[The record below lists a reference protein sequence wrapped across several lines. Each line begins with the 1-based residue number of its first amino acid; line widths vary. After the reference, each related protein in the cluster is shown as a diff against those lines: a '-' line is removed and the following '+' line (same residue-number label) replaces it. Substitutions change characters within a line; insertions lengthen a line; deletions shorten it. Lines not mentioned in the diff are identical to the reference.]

1 MGSVP
6 GAFLQTLLLLSA
18 QSWGA
23 ALAGSPYHCEEPLVS
38 TLPSSSFSSS
48 SELSSSHSPSF
59 ARLNRRDGAGG
70 WTPLVSN
77 KNQWLQIDLGERV
90 EVTAVATQGGYGSS
104 DWVTSYILMFSD
116 SGRNWKQYRREDSV
130 SGFLGNANADSVVQ
144 HRLRPPLEA
153 RHLRFLPVAWNP
165 DSRIGMRV
173 EAYGCAH
180 RSEVIDFDGESS
192 LLYRFIQN
200 TRSPGKDVISLKFK
214 TLQSDGILFH
224 RDGRN
229 GNCIT
234 LELVKGKLIL
244 FINSGNTTQP
254 SPPGQGGLALGSL
267 LDDGH
272 WHTVRLECS
281 GQGLNFTVDR
291 HSRPI
296 WAPAELC
303 HADLDPEISFGG
315 ILAPGKPMVFPRK
328 NFRGCLENINF
339 NGEDVIGL
347 AKQQGPQILV
357 TGTVAFACAHP
368 QTVPATFPSARSH
381 LALPGAPGADGASV
395 SFQFRTWNRA
405 GLLLSWGTRPGSGGF
420 FLALQD
426 GRLHVGPRASPGR
439 AQSGGRTGVGLNDGQ
454 WHSVSVTSTGGH
466 LSVMVDDDVAS
477 TVHTT
482 VPVGVHPGD
491 AYHFGGCPAHGSGSD
506 CSRSLGPL
514 GGFQGC
520 LRLIS
525 IDGQEVDLISVQQG
539 AVGNFSDLLIDT
551 CGILDRCLPN
561 YCEHE
566 GTCSQTWTAFHCDCS
581 STGYTGATCHRSLY
595 EPSCEA
601 YKHLGHASGF
611 YNIDP
616 DGSGPLKPFQAF
628 CNMTDVPWTVLQHN
642 GSALT
647 RVKGASLENPHR
659 AVFQYAASAEQLLAS
674 VDRARHC
681 QQELELHCR
690 RSRLQDPRDGTALS
704 WWAGRANETHT
715 YWGGSFPGA
724 HQCACGLERD
734 CLDPQY
740 GCNCDADRDEWTSD
754 VGVLSHREHLPV
766 TKIVITDADRPGS
779 EAAYKLG
786 PLQCQGD
793 GSFWNSASFHTE
805 ASYLHFPTFHGE
817 LSADVSF
824 FFKTTAS
831 SGVFLENLGIT
842 DFISLEL
849 RSPTEVAFSF
859 DVGNGPCE
867 LTVQSPTPLSDNR
880 WHLVRAERNVKEAS
894 LQVDLL
900 PPSTRQAP
908 EDGHRLLQL
917 NSQLF
922 VGGTAARQR
931 GFLGCIRALQVNGRT
946 LDLEGRAK
954 VTPGVEPGCPGH
966 CSTYGHFCLHGGQCR
981 ERHQGFSC
989 DCELSAYTGPFCS
1002 SEISAYFGTGSSVT
1016 YNFQEYHSPSTN
1028 ASSHAASF
1036 QGETT
1041 LTQETIAFS
1050 FRTVQAPSLLLY
1062 VDSFYKEYLSVILAK
1077 NGSLQIRYKLDTHQD
1092 PDVINLNFRNMADG
1106 KLYHVNISREDG
1118 VVFVEVNQKTWRQ
1131 VSLSSGTAF
1140 RAIKSLV
1147 LGRILEPGGHVD
1159 AETARAGARGF
1170 SGCLSG
1176 LQFQRVAPLKAA
1188 LLPGRSGR
1196 ASVRGPVARSSCGAG
1211 EDAARERTHAR
1222 AEYPGPVDEGEPIA
1236 GETRGDS
1243 AVIGGVIAV
1252 VMFFLLCLAA
1262 VAVRLYQQKNLY
1274 TPKEAPPESHGTSEA
1289 VLRRELSVQN
1299 AARGT
1304 QKEHFV

>member
-1 MGSVP
+1 MRTW
-6 GAFLQTLLLLSA
+6 TL
-18 QSWGA
+18 
-23 ALAGSPYHCEEPLVS
+23 
-38 TLPSSSFSSS
+38 
-48 SELSSSHSPSF
+48 
-59 ARLNRRDGAGG
+59 
-70 WTPLVSN
+70 
-77 KNQWLQIDLGERV
+77 
-90 EVTAVATQGGYGSS
+90 
-104 DWVTSYILMFSD
+104 
-116 SGRNWKQYRREDSV
+116 
-130 SGFLGNANADSVVQ
+130 
-144 HRLRPPLEA
+144 
-153 RHLRFLPVAWNP
+153 
-165 DSRIGMRV
+165 
-173 EAYGCAH
+173 
-180 RSEVIDFDGESS
+180 
-192 LLYRFIQN
+192 
-200 TRSPGKDVISLKFK
+200 
-214 TLQSDGILFH
+214 
-224 RDGRN
+224 
-229 GNCIT
+229 
-234 LELVKGKLIL
+234 
-244 FINSGNTTQP
+244 
-254 SPPGQGGLALGSL
+254 
-267 LDDGH
+267 
-272 WHTVRLECS
+272 
-281 GQGLNFTVDR
+281 
-291 HSRPI
+291 
-296 WAPAELC
+296 
-303 HADLDPEISFGG
+303 SFGG

-368 QTVPATFPSARSH
+368 QTVPATFLSAQSH
-381 LALPGAPGADGASV
+381 LALPGSPGADAASV

-426 GRLHVGPRASPGR
+426 GRLHVGPRASPGQ
-439 AQSGGRTGVGLNDGQ
+439 AQSGARTGVGLNDGQ
-454 WHSVSVTSTGGH
+454 WHSVSVTSTWGH

-659 AVFQYAASAEQLLAS
+659 AVFQYTASAEQLLAS

-766 TKIVITDADRPGS
+766 TQIVITDADRPGS

-849 RSPTEVAFSF
+849 RSPAEVAFSF

-880 WHLVRAERNVKEAS
+880 WHLVRAERNVKEAL

-922 VGGTAARQR
+922 V
-931 GFLGCIRALQVNGRT
+931 
-946 LDLEGRAK
+946 
-954 VTPGVEPGCPGH
+954 
-966 CSTYGHFCLHGGQCR
+966 
-981 ERHQGFSC
+981 
-989 DCELSAYTGPFCS
+989 
-1002 SEISAYFGTGSSVT
+1002 EISAYFGTGSSVT

-1077 NGSLQIRYKLDTHQD
+1077 N
-1092 PDVINLNFRNMADG
+1092 
-1106 KLYHVNISREDG
+1106 
-1118 VVFVEVNQKTWRQ
+1118 
-1131 VSLSSGTAF
+1131 
-1140 RAIKSLV
+1140 
-1147 LGRILEPGGHVD
+1147 EPGGHVD

-1170 SGCLSG
+1170 SGCLSA

-1262 VAVRLYQQKNLY
+1262 IAVRLYQQRNLY
-1274 TPKEAPPESHGTSEA
+1274 TPKEAPPESHGTNEA

-1304 QKEHFV
+1304 QKEYFV

>member
-6 GAFLQTLLLLSA
+6 GAFLQTLLVLSA

-116 SGRNWKQYRREDSV
+116 SGRNWKQYRREDSI

-153 RHLRFLPVAWNP
+153 RYLRFLPVAWNP

-200 TRSPGKDVISLKFK
+200 TRSPGTDIISLKFK

-244 FINSGNTTQP
+244 FINSGNATQP

-281 GQGLNFTVDR
+281 GRGLNLTVDR

-368 QTVPATFPSARSH
+368 QTVPATFLSAQSH
-381 LALPGAPGADGASV
+381 LALPGSPGADAASV

-426 GRLHVGPRASPGR
+426 GRLHVGPRASPGQ
-439 AQSGGRTGVGLNDGQ
+439 AQSGARTGVGLNDGQ
-454 WHSVSVTSTGGH
+454 WHSVSVTSTWGH

-659 AVFQYAASAEQLLAS
+659 AVFQYTASAEQLLAS
-674 VDRARHC
+674 IDRARHC

-766 TKIVITDADRPGS
+766 TQIVITDADRPGS

-849 RSPTEVAFSF
+849 RSPAEVAFSF

-880 WHLVRAERNVKEAS
+880 WHLVRAERNVKEAL

-922 VGGTAARQR
+922 V
-931 GFLGCIRALQVNGRT
+931 
-946 LDLEGRAK
+946 
-954 VTPGVEPGCPGH
+954 
-966 CSTYGHFCLHGGQCR
+966 
-981 ERHQGFSC
+981 
-989 DCELSAYTGPFCS
+989 
-1002 SEISAYFGTGSSVT
+1002 EISAYFGTGSSVT

-1092 PDVINLNFRNMADG
+1092 PDVVNLNFRNMADG

-1170 SGCLSG
+1170 SGCLSA

-1252 VMFFLLCLAA
+1252 VMFVLLCLAA
-1262 VAVRLYQQKNLY
+1262 IAVRLYQQRNLY
-1274 TPKEAPPESHGTSEA
+1274 TPKEAPPESHGTNEA

>member
-6 GAFLQTLLLLSA
+6 GAFLQTLLVLSA

-116 SGRNWKQYRREDSV
+116 SGRNWKQYRREDSI

-153 RHLRFLPVAWNP
+153 RYLRFLPVAWNP

-200 TRSPGKDVISLKFK
+200 TRSPGTDIISLKFK

-244 FINSGNTTQP
+244 FINSGNATQP

-281 GQGLNFTVDR
+281 GRGLNLTVDR

-368 QTVPATFPSARSH
+368 QTVPATFLSAQSH
-381 LALPGAPGADGASV
+381 LALPGSPGADAASV

-426 GRLHVGPRASPGR
+426 GRLHVGPRASPGQ
-439 AQSGGRTGVGLNDGQ
+439 AQSGARTGVGLNDGQ
-454 WHSVSVTSTGGH
+454 WHSVSVTSTWGH

-659 AVFQYAASAEQLLAS
+659 AVFQYTASAEQLLAS
-674 VDRARHC
+674 IDRARHC

-766 TKIVITDADRPGS
+766 TQIVITDADRPGS

-849 RSPTEVAFSF
+849 RSPAEVAFSF

-880 WHLVRAERNVKEAS
+880 WHLVRAERNVKEAL

-966 CSTYGHFCLHGGQCR
+966 CSTYGHLCLHGGQCR
-981 ERHQGFSC
+981 EGHQGFSC

-1077 NGSLQIRYKLDTHQD
+1077 N
-1092 PDVINLNFRNMADG
+1092 
-1106 KLYHVNISREDG
+1106 
-1118 VVFVEVNQKTWRQ
+1118 
-1131 VSLSSGTAF
+1131 
-1140 RAIKSLV
+1140 
-1147 LGRILEPGGHVD
+1147 EPGGHVD

-1170 SGCLSG
+1170 SGCLSA

-1252 VMFFLLCLAA
+1252 VMFVLLCLAA
-1262 VAVRLYQQKNLY
+1262 IAVRLYQQRNLY
-1274 TPKEAPPESHGTSEA
+1274 TPKEAPPESHGTNEA

>member
-1 MGSVP
+1 
-6 GAFLQTLLLLSA
+6 
-18 QSWGA
+18 
-23 ALAGSPYHCEEPLVS
+23 
-38 TLPSSSFSSS
+38 
-48 SELSSSHSPSF
+48 
-59 ARLNRRDGAGG
+59 
-70 WTPLVSN
+70 
-77 KNQWLQIDLGERV
+77 
-90 EVTAVATQGGYGSS
+90 
-104 DWVTSYILMFSD
+104 
-116 SGRNWKQYRREDSV
+116 
-130 SGFLGNANADSVVQ
+130 
-144 HRLRPPLEA
+144 
-153 RHLRFLPVAWNP
+153 
-165 DSRIGMRV
+165 MRV

-180 RSEVIDFDGESS
+180 RSEVIEFDGESS

-244 FINSGNTTQP
+244 FINSEDKAAVAVRRVHNTDNGFPGKRVCDRLMKGGNATQP

-281 GQGLNFTVDR
+281 GRGLNLTVDR

-303 HADLDPEISFGG
+303 HVDLDPEISFGG

-328 NFRGCLENINF
+328 NFHGCLENINI

-368 QTVPATFPSARSH
+368 QTVPATFVSAQSH
-381 LALPGAPGADGASV
+381 LALPGSPGADGASIG
-395 SFQFRTWNRA
+395 FQFRTWNRA

-426 GRLHVGPRASPGR
+426 GSLHVGPRASPGQ

-454 WHSVSVTSTGGH
+454 WHSVSVTSTWGH

-477 TVHTT
+477 TIHTT
-482 VPVGVHPGD
+482 VPVGLHPD
-491 AYHFGGCPAHGSGSD
+491 NAYHFGGCPAHGSGSD

-566 GTCSQTWTAFHCDCS
+566 GTCSQTWTAFHCDCG
-581 STGYTGATCHRSLY
+581 STGYMGATCHRY
-595 EPSCEA
+595 
-601 YKHLGHASGF
+601 
-611 YNIDP
+611 
-616 DGSGPLKPFQAF
+616 
-628 CNMTDVPWTVLQHN
+628 VPWTVLQHN

-647 RVKGASLENPHR
+647 RVKGASLENPHQ
-659 AVFQYAASAEQLLAS
+659 AVFQYTASAEQLLAS

-740 GCNCDADRDEWTSD
+740 SCNCDADWDEWTSD

-766 TKIVITDADRPGS
+766 TRIVITDADRPGS

-793 GSFWNSASFHTE
+793 GSFWNAASFHTG

-849 RSPTEVAFSF
+849 RSPAEVAFSF

-867 LTVQSPTPLSDNR
+867 VTVQSPTPLSDNR
-880 WHLVRAERNVKEAS
+880 WHLVRAERNMKEAL

-966 CSTYGHFCLHGGQCR
+966 CSTYGHLCLHGGQCR

-1016 YNFQEYHSPSTN
+1016 YDFQEYHSPSTN

-1092 PDVINLNFRNMADG
+1092 PDVVDLNFKNMADG
-1106 KLYHVNISREDG
+1106 KLHHVNISREEG

-1131 VSLSSGTAF
+1131 VSLSVGYSIQSHQIPGAGQDF
-1140 RAIKSLV
+1140 RARRPR
-1147 LGRILEPGGHVD
+1147 GRGDCTGR
-1159 AETARAGARGF
+1159 RAGLLRLPLGAAVPARGPAE
-1170 SGCLSG
+1170 GC
-1176 LQFQRVAPLKAA
+1176 AA
-1188 LLPGRSGR
+1188 SRALRARLGAGPRGQVELWSCGGRG
-1196 ASVRGPVARSSCGAG
+1196 AGTHTRSS
-1211 EDAARERTHAR
+1211 
-1222 AEYPGPVDEGEPIA
+1222 
-1236 GETRGDS
+1236 
-1243 AVIGGVIAV
+1243 
-1252 VMFFLLCLAA
+1252 
-1262 VAVRLYQQKNLY
+1262 
-1274 TPKEAPPESHGTSEA
+1274 
-1289 VLRRELSVQN
+1289 
-1299 AARGT
+1299 
-1304 QKEHFV
+1304 

>member
-1 MGSVP
+1 VLFP
-6 GAFLQTLLLLSA
+6 FAPLLLPQELCFLLFPIFFLCLSP
-18 QSWGA
+18 Q
-23 ALAGSPYHCEEPLVS
+23 
-38 TLPSSSFSSS
+38 T
-48 SELSSSHSPSF
+48 
-59 ARLNRRDGAGG
+59 GAGG
-70 WTPLVSN
+70 WTPLISN

-116 SGRNWKQYRREDSV
+116 SGWNWKQYRREDSI
-130 SGFLGNANADSVVQ
+130 SAFLGNSNADSVVQ
-144 HRLRPPLEA
+144 YRLRPPLEA

-192 LLYRFIQN
+192 LLYRFVQN
-200 TRSPGKDVISLKFK
+200 TRSLGKAVISLKFK
-214 TLQSDGILFH
+214 TLQSEGILLH

-234 LELVKGKLIL
+234 LGLVKGKLVL
-244 FINSGNTTQP
+244 FTNSGNTTQP
-254 SPPGQGGLALGSL
+254 SPRGQGGLALGSL

-272 WHTVRLECS
+272 WHTVWLERS
-281 GQGLNFTVDR
+281 GQGLNLTVDR
-291 HSRPI
+291 RSQSF
-296 WAPAELC
+296 WAPADLR
-303 HADLDPEISFGG
+303 HVDLDPEISFGG
-315 ILAPGKPMVFPRK
+315 IFAPGKPIVFPRK
-328 NFRGCLENINF
+328 NFHGCLENINF
-339 NGEDVIGL
+339 NGQDVIGL
-347 AKQQGPQILV
+347 AKQQRPQVLV

-368 QTVPATFPSARSH
+368 QTVPATFPSARSY
-381 LALPGAPGADGASV
+381 LALPGSPGADGASV

-405 GLLLSWGTRPGSGGF
+405 GLLLSWGPRPGSGDF

-426 GRLHVGPRASPGR
+426 GNLHVVCGLWLCLLPGLVS
-439 AQSGGRTGVGLNDGQ
+439 AGVGLNDGQ
-454 WHSVSVTSTGGH
+454 C
-466 LSVMVDDDVAS
+466 VMVDDDVAS
-477 TVHTT
+477 TIHAT

-491 AYHFGGCPAHGSGSD
+491 AYYFGGCPPHGSGSD
-506 CSRSLGPL
+506 CGRSLGPL

-520 LRLIS
+520 LQLIF
-525 IDGQEVDLISVQQG
+525 IDGQEVDLISVQRG
-539 AVGNFSDLLIDT
+539 TVGNFSDLLIDT

-616 DGSGPLKPFQAF
+616 DGSGALKPFQAF
-628 CNMTDVPWTVLQHN
+628 CNMTDVPWMVLQHN

-647 RVKGASLENPHR
+647 RVKGTSQENPHR
-659 AVFQYAASAEQLLAS
+659 AAFQYMVSTEQLLAS
-674 VDRARHC
+674 MDRARHC
-681 QQELELHCR
+681 QQELELRCR
-690 RSRLQDPRDGTALS
+690 RSRLQDPRDGTVLS

-715 YWGGSFPGA
+715 YWGGSVPGA
-724 HQCACGLERD
+724 HQCACGLARD

-754 VGVLSHREHLPV
+754 AGMLSHREHLPV
-766 TKIVITDADRPGS
+766 TQIVITDADRPGS

-817 LSADVSF
+817 LSADMSF

-831 SGVFLENLGIT
+831 SGVLLENLGIT

-849 RSPTEVAFSF
+849 RSPAVVVFSF

-867 LTVQSPTPLSDNR
+867 VTVQSPTPLNDNR
-880 WHLVRAERNVKEAS
+880 WHLVRAERNVKEAL

-900 PPSTRQAP
+900 PPSTLQAP

-931 GFLGCIRALQVNGRT
+931 GFLGCIRTLQVNGRI

-966 CSTYGHFCLHGGQCR
+966 CSTYGRLCLHGGRCR
-981 ERHQGFSC
+981 ERRQGFSC

-1016 YNFQEYHSPSTN
+1016 YNFQEYYSPSTN
-1028 ASSHAASF
+1028 ATSHAASF

-1041 LTQETIAFS
+1041 LTRETITFS

-1062 VDSFYKEYLSVILAK
+1062 VDSFYKEYLSIILTK

-1092 PDVINLNFRNMADG
+1092 PDVVNLNFKNMADG
-1106 KLYHVNISREDG
+1106 NLYHMKISREEG
-1118 VVFVEVNQKTWRQ
+1118 VVFVEKARRQ

-1140 RAIKSLV
+1140 KAIKSLV

-1159 AETARAGARGF
+1159 ADTARAGARGF
-1170 SGCLSG
+1170 SGCLSA

-1188 LLPGRSGR
+1188 LLPGRSGL
-1196 ASVRGPVARSSCGAG
+1196 ASVRGPVARSGCGARAR
-1211 EDAARERTHAR
+1211 EDAAWERTHAR
-1222 AEYPGPVDEGEPIA
+1222 AEFPGPVDEGEPIA

-1252 VMFFLLCLAA
+1252 VVFFLLCLAA
-1262 VAVRLYQQKNLY
+1262 IAVRLYQQKNLY
-1274 TPKEAPPESHGTSEA
+1274 TPKEAPPESHGTSET
-1289 VLRRELSVQN
+1289 VLQCKVSVQN

-1304 QKEHFV
+1304 QKEHFL

>member
-6 GAFLQTLLLLSA
+6 GAFLQTLLVLSA

-116 SGRNWKQYRREDSV
+116 SGRNWKQYWREDSI

-144 HRLRPPLEA
+144 HRLWPPLEA

-200 TRSPGKDVISLKFK
+200 TRSPGTDIISLKFK

-224 RDGRN
+224 RDGQN

-244 FINSGNTTQP
+244 FINSGNATQP

-281 GQGLNFTVDR
+281 GQGLNLTVDR

-368 QTVPATFPSARSH
+368 QTVPATFLSAQSH
-381 LALPGAPGADGASV
+381 LALPGSPGADAASV

-426 GRLHVGPRASPGR
+426 GRLHVGPRASPGQ
-439 AQSGGRTGVGLNDGQ
+439 AQSGARTGVGLNDGQ
-454 WHSVSVTSTGGH
+454 WHSVSVTSTWGH

-628 CNMTDVPWTVLQHN
+628 CNMTD
-642 GSALT
+642 
-647 RVKGASLENPHR
+647 
-659 AVFQYAASAEQLLAS
+659 
-674 VDRARHC
+674 
-681 QQELELHCR
+681 
-690 RSRLQDPRDGTALS
+690 GTALS

-766 TKIVITDADRPGS
+766 TQIVITDADRPGS

-849 RSPTEVAFSF
+849 RSPAEVAFSF

-880 WHLVRAERNVKEAS
+880 WHLVRAERNVKEAL

-922 VGGTAARQR
+922 V
-931 GFLGCIRALQVNGRT
+931 
-946 LDLEGRAK
+946 
-954 VTPGVEPGCPGH
+954 
-966 CSTYGHFCLHGGQCR
+966 
-981 ERHQGFSC
+981 
-989 DCELSAYTGPFCS
+989 
-1002 SEISAYFGTGSSVT
+1002 EISAYFGTGSSVT

-1077 NGSLQIRYKLDTHQD
+1077 N
-1092 PDVINLNFRNMADG
+1092 
-1106 KLYHVNISREDG
+1106 
-1118 VVFVEVNQKTWRQ
+1118 
-1131 VSLSSGTAF
+1131 
-1140 RAIKSLV
+1140 
-1147 LGRILEPGGHVD
+1147 EPGGHVD

-1170 SGCLSG
+1170 SGCLSA

-1262 VAVRLYQQKNLY
+1262 IAVRLYQQRNLY
-1274 TPKEAPPESHGTSEA
+1274 TPKEAPPESHGTNEA

-1304 QKEHFV
+1304 QKEYFV

>member
-6 GAFLQTLLLLSA
+6 GAFLQTLLVLSA

-116 SGRNWKQYRREDSV
+116 SGRNWKQYWREDSI

-144 HRLRPPLEA
+144 HRLWPPLEA

-200 TRSPGKDVISLKFK
+200 TRSPGTDIISLKFK

-224 RDGRN
+224 RDGQN

-244 FINSGNTTQP
+244 FINSGNATQP

-281 GQGLNFTVDR
+281 GQGLNLTVDR

-368 QTVPATFPSARSH
+368 QTVPATFLSAQSH
-381 LALPGAPGADGASV
+381 LALPGSPGADAASV

-426 GRLHVGPRASPGR
+426 GRLHVGPRASPGQ
-439 AQSGGRTGVGLNDGQ
+439 AQSGARTGVGLNDGQ
-454 WHSVSVTSTGGH
+454 WHSVSVTSTWGH

-659 AVFQYAASAEQLLAS
+659 AVFQYTASAEQLLAS

-766 TKIVITDADRPGS
+766 TQIVITDADRPGS

-849 RSPTEVAFSF
+849 RSPAEVAFSF

-880 WHLVRAERNVKEAS
+880 WHLVRAERNVKEAL

-922 VGGTAARQR
+922 V
-931 GFLGCIRALQVNGRT
+931 
-946 LDLEGRAK
+946 
-954 VTPGVEPGCPGH
+954 
-966 CSTYGHFCLHGGQCR
+966 
-981 ERHQGFSC
+981 
-989 DCELSAYTGPFCS
+989 
-1002 SEISAYFGTGSSVT
+1002 EISAYFGTGSSVT

-1092 PDVINLNFRNMADG
+1092 PDVVNLNFRNMADG

-1170 SGCLSG
+1170 SGCLSA

-1262 VAVRLYQQKNLY
+1262 IAVRLYQQRNLY
-1274 TPKEAPPESHGTSEA
+1274 TPKEAPPESHGTNEA

-1304 QKEHFV
+1304 QKEYFV

>member
-6 GAFLQTLLLLSA
+6 GAFLQTLLVLSA

-116 SGRNWKQYRREDSV
+116 SGRNWKQYRREDSI

-144 HRLRPPLEA
+144 HRLWPPLEA
-153 RHLRFLPVAWNP
+153 RYLRFLPVAWNP

-200 TRSPGKDVISLKFK
+200 TRSPGTDIISLKFK

-244 FINSGNTTQP
+244 FINSGNATQP

-281 GQGLNFTVDR
+281 GRGLNLTVDR

-368 QTVPATFPSARSH
+368 QTVPATFLSAQSH
-381 LALPGAPGADGASV
+381 LALPGSPGADAASV

-426 GRLHVGPRASPGR
+426 GRLHVGPRASPGQ
-439 AQSGGRTGVGLNDGQ
+439 AQSGARTGVGLNDGQ
-454 WHSVSVTSTGGH
+454 WHSVSVTSTWGH

-659 AVFQYAASAEQLLAS
+659 AVFQYTASAEQLLAS
-674 VDRARHC
+674 IDRARHC

-766 TKIVITDADRPGS
+766 TQIVITDADRPGS

-849 RSPTEVAFSF
+849 RSPAEVAFSF

-880 WHLVRAERNVKEAS
+880 WHLVRAERNVKEAL

-922 VGGTAARQR
+922 V
-931 GFLGCIRALQVNGRT
+931 
-946 LDLEGRAK
+946 
-954 VTPGVEPGCPGH
+954 
-966 CSTYGHFCLHGGQCR
+966 
-981 ERHQGFSC
+981 
-989 DCELSAYTGPFCS
+989 
-1002 SEISAYFGTGSSVT
+1002 EISAYFGTGSSVT

-1092 PDVINLNFRNMADG
+1092 PDVVNLNFRNMADG

-1118 VVFVEVNQKTWRQ
+1118 VVFVEVNQK
-1131 VSLSSGTAF
+1131 
-1140 RAIKSLV
+1140 
-1147 LGRILEPGGHVD
+1147 LGD
-1159 AETARAGARGF
+1159 
-1170 SGCLSG
+1170 
-1176 LQFQRVAPLKAA
+1176 K
-1188 LLPGRSGR
+1188 
-1196 ASVRGPVARSSCGAG
+1196 
-1211 EDAARERTHAR
+1211 
-1222 AEYPGPVDEGEPIA
+1222 
-1236 GETRGDS
+1236 
-1243 AVIGGVIAV
+1243 
-1252 VMFFLLCLAA
+1252 
-1262 VAVRLYQQKNLY
+1262 
-1274 TPKEAPPESHGTSEA
+1274 
-1289 VLRRELSVQN
+1289 
-1299 AARGT
+1299 
-1304 QKEHFV
+1304 

>member
-1 MGSVP
+1 MRVCYSV
-6 GAFLQTLLLLSA
+6 SYECIMYERVM
-18 QSWGA
+18 
-23 ALAGSPYHCEEPLVS
+23 YHCEEPLVS

-104 DWVTSYILMFSD
+104 NWVTSYILMFSD
-116 SGRNWKQYRREDSV
+116 SGRNWKQYRQEDSI

-144 HRLRPPLEA
+144 HRLQPPLEA

-214 TLQSDGILFH
+214 TLQSDGFLFH

-244 FINSGNTTQP
+244 FINSEDKAAVAVRRVHNTDNGFPGKRVCDRLMKGNATQP

-281 GQGLNFTVDR
+281 GRGLNLTVDR

-328 NFRGCLENINF
+328 NFHGCLENINF

-368 QTVPATFPSARSH
+368 QTVPATFLSAQSH
-381 LALPGAPGADGASV
+381 LALPGSPGADGASI

-426 GRLHVGPRASPGR
+426 GSLHVGPRASPGQ
-439 AQSGGRTGVGLNDGQ
+439 AQSGGRTGWRERWLLGAAPEVEFHGVGLNDGQ
-454 WHSVSVTSTGGH
+454 WHSVSVTSTRGH

-477 TVHTT
+477 TIHTT
-482 VPVGVHPGD
+482 VPVGLHPD
-491 AYHFGGCPAHGSGSD
+491 NAYHFGALTESFSTALKSGRRSVTLLREACVAGSECDCDTSAVRTGLQLLSGTWSVGCPLSSLSVRDQNSWCRHQVTGCPAHGSGSD
-506 CSRSLGPL
+506 CSRSLGAL

-566 GTCSQTWTAFHCDCS
+566 GTCSQTWTAFHCDCG
-581 STGYTGATCHRSLY
+581 STGYMGATCHRSLY

-628 CNMTDVPWTVLQHN
+628 CNMTDVSWTVLQHN

-647 RVKGASLENPHR
+647 RVKGASLENPHQ
-659 AVFQYAASAEQLLAS
+659 AVFQYTASAEQLLAS

-740 GCNCDADRDEWTSD
+740 SCNCDADRDEW
-754 VGVLSHREHLPV
+754 
-766 TKIVITDADRPGS
+766 
-779 EAAYKLG
+779 
-786 PLQCQGD
+786 
-793 GSFWNSASFHTE
+793 
-805 ASYLHFPTFHGE
+805 
-817 LSADVSF
+817 
-824 FFKTTAS
+824 
-831 SGVFLENLGIT
+831 
-842 DFISLEL
+842 
-849 RSPTEVAFSF
+849 
-859 DVGNGPCE
+859 
-867 LTVQSPTPLSDNR
+867 
-880 WHLVRAERNVKEAS
+880 
-894 LQVDLL
+894 
-900 PPSTRQAP
+900 
-908 EDGHRLLQL
+908 
-917 NSQLF
+917 
-922 VGGTAARQR
+922 
-931 GFLGCIRALQVNGRT
+931 
-946 LDLEGRAK
+946 
-954 VTPGVEPGCPGH
+954 
-966 CSTYGHFCLHGGQCR
+966 
-981 ERHQGFSC
+981 
-989 DCELSAYTGPFCS
+989 
-1002 SEISAYFGTGSSVT
+1002 
-1016 YNFQEYHSPSTN
+1016 
-1028 ASSHAASF
+1028 
-1036 QGETT
+1036 
-1041 LTQETIAFS
+1041 
-1050 FRTVQAPSLLLY
+1050 
-1062 VDSFYKEYLSVILAK
+1062 
-1077 NGSLQIRYKLDTHQD
+1077 
-1092 PDVINLNFRNMADG
+1092 
-1106 KLYHVNISREDG
+1106 
-1118 VVFVEVNQKTWRQ
+1118 
-1131 VSLSSGTAF
+1131 
-1140 RAIKSLV
+1140 
-1147 LGRILEPGGHVD
+1147 
-1159 AETARAGARGF
+1159 
-1170 SGCLSG
+1170 
-1176 LQFQRVAPLKAA
+1176 
-1188 LLPGRSGR
+1188 
-1196 ASVRGPVARSSCGAG
+1196 
-1211 EDAARERTHAR
+1211 
-1222 AEYPGPVDEGEPIA
+1222 
-1236 GETRGDS
+1236 
-1243 AVIGGVIAV
+1243 
-1252 VMFFLLCLAA
+1252 
-1262 VAVRLYQQKNLY
+1262 
-1274 TPKEAPPESHGTSEA
+1274 
-1289 VLRRELSVQN
+1289 
-1299 AARGT
+1299 
-1304 QKEHFV
+1304 

>member
-1 MGSVP
+1 
-6 GAFLQTLLLLSA
+6 
-18 QSWGA
+18 
-23 ALAGSPYHCEEPLVS
+23 
-38 TLPSSSFSSS
+38 
-48 SELSSSHSPSF
+48 
-59 ARLNRRDGAGG
+59 
-70 WTPLVSN
+70 
-77 KNQWLQIDLGERV
+77 
-90 EVTAVATQGGYGSS
+90 
-104 DWVTSYILMFSD
+104 
-116 SGRNWKQYRREDSV
+116 
-130 SGFLGNANADSVVQ
+130 
-144 HRLRPPLEA
+144 
-153 RHLRFLPVAWNP
+153 
-165 DSRIGMRV
+165 
-173 EAYGCAH
+173 
-180 RSEVIDFDGESS
+180 
-192 LLYRFIQN
+192 
-200 TRSPGKDVISLKFK
+200 
-214 TLQSDGILFH
+214 
-224 RDGRN
+224 
-229 GNCIT
+229 
-234 LELVKGKLIL
+234 
-244 FINSGNTTQP
+244 
-254 SPPGQGGLALGSL
+254 
-267 LDDGH
+267 
-272 WHTVRLECS
+272 
-281 GQGLNFTVDR
+281 
-291 HSRPI
+291 
-296 WAPAELC
+296 
-303 HADLDPEISFGG
+303 
-315 ILAPGKPMVFPRK
+315 
-328 NFRGCLENINF
+328 
-339 NGEDVIGL
+339 
-347 AKQQGPQILV
+347 
-357 TGTVAFACAHP
+357 
-368 QTVPATFPSARSH
+368 
-381 LALPGAPGADGASV
+381 
-395 SFQFRTWNRA
+395 
-405 GLLLSWGTRPGSGGF
+405 
-420 FLALQD
+420 
-426 GRLHVGPRASPGR
+426 
-439 AQSGGRTGVGLNDGQ
+439 
-454 WHSVSVTSTGGH
+454 
-466 LSVMVDDDVAS
+466 MVDDDVAS

-566 GTCSQTWTAFHCDCS
+566 GTCSQTWMAFHCDCS

-659 AVFQYAASAEQLLAS
+659 AVFQYTASAEQLLAS
-674 VDRARHC
+674 VDHARHC

-754 VGVLSHREHLPV
+754 VRVLSHREHLPV
-766 TKIVITDADRPGS
+766 TQIVITDADRPGS

-849 RSPTEVAFSF
+849 RSPAEVAFSF

-880 WHLVRAERNVKEAS
+880 WHLVRAERNVKEAL

-922 VGGTAARQR
+922 V
-931 GFLGCIRALQVNGRT
+931 
-946 LDLEGRAK
+946 
-954 VTPGVEPGCPGH
+954 
-966 CSTYGHFCLHGGQCR
+966 
-981 ERHQGFSC
+981 
-989 DCELSAYTGPFCS
+989 
-1002 SEISAYFGTGSSVT
+1002 EISAYFGTGSSVT

-1092 PDVINLNFRNMADG
+1092 PDVLNLNFRNMADG

-1140 RAIKSLV
+1140 RAIKSLM

-1170 SGCLSG
+1170 SGCLSA

-1262 VAVRLYQQKNLY
+1262 IAVRLYQQKNLY
-1274 TPKEAPPESHGTSEA
+1274 TPKEAPPESHGTNEA

>member
-6 GAFLQTLLLLSA
+6 GAFLQTLLVLSA

-116 SGRNWKQYRREDSV
+116 SGRNWKQYWREDSI

-144 HRLRPPLEA
+144 HRLWPPLEA

-200 TRSPGKDVISLKFK
+200 TRSPGTDIISLKFK

-224 RDGRN
+224 RDGQN

-244 FINSGNTTQP
+244 FINSGNATQP

-281 GQGLNFTVDR
+281 GQGLNLTVDR

-368 QTVPATFPSARSH
+368 QTVPATFLSAQSH
-381 LALPGAPGADGASV
+381 LALPGSPGADAASV

-426 GRLHVGPRASPGR
+426 GRLHVGPRASPGQ
-439 AQSGGRTGVGLNDGQ
+439 AQSGARTGVGLNDGQ
-454 WHSVSVTSTGGH
+454 WHSVSVTSTWGH

-659 AVFQYAASAEQLLAS
+659 AVFQYTASAEQLLAS

-766 TKIVITDADRPGS
+766 TQIVITDADRPGS

-849 RSPTEVAFSF
+849 RSPAEVAFSF

-880 WHLVRAERNVKEAS
+880 WHLVRAERNVKEAL

-922 VGGTAARQR
+922 V
-931 GFLGCIRALQVNGRT
+931 
-946 LDLEGRAK
+946 
-954 VTPGVEPGCPGH
+954 
-966 CSTYGHFCLHGGQCR
+966 
-981 ERHQGFSC
+981 
-989 DCELSAYTGPFCS
+989 
-1002 SEISAYFGTGSSVT
+1002 EISAYFGTGSSVT

-1077 NGSLQIRYKLDTHQD
+1077 N
-1092 PDVINLNFRNMADG
+1092 
-1106 KLYHVNISREDG
+1106 
-1118 VVFVEVNQKTWRQ
+1118 
-1131 VSLSSGTAF
+1131 
-1140 RAIKSLV
+1140 
-1147 LGRILEPGGHVD
+1147 EPGGHVD

-1170 SGCLSG
+1170 SGCLSA

-1262 VAVRLYQQKNLY
+1262 IAVRLYQQRNLY
-1274 TPKEAPPESHGTSEA
+1274 TPKEAPPESHGTNEA

-1304 QKEHFV
+1304 QKEYFV

>member
-6 GAFLQTLLLLSA
+6 GAFLQTLLVLSA

-116 SGRNWKQYRREDSV
+116 SGRNWKQYWREDSI

-144 HRLRPPLEA
+144 HRLWPPLEA

-200 TRSPGKDVISLKFK
+200 TRSPGTDIISLKFK

-224 RDGRN
+224 RDGQN

-244 FINSGNTTQP
+244 FINSGNATQP

-281 GQGLNFTVDR
+281 GQGLNLTVDR

-368 QTVPATFPSARSH
+368 QTVPATFLSAQSH
-381 LALPGAPGADGASV
+381 LALPGSPGADAASV

-426 GRLHVGPRASPGR
+426 GRLHVGPRASPGQ
-439 AQSGGRTGVGLNDGQ
+439 AQSGARTGVGLNDGQ
-454 WHSVSVTSTGGH
+454 WHSVSVTSTWGH

-628 CNMTDVPWTVLQHN
+628 CNMTD
-642 GSALT
+642 
-647 RVKGASLENPHR
+647 
-659 AVFQYAASAEQLLAS
+659 
-674 VDRARHC
+674 
-681 QQELELHCR
+681 
-690 RSRLQDPRDGTALS
+690 GTALS

-766 TKIVITDADRPGS
+766 TQIVITDADRPGS

-849 RSPTEVAFSF
+849 RSPAEVAFSF

-880 WHLVRAERNVKEAS
+880 WHLVRAERNVKEAL

-966 CSTYGHFCLHGGQCR
+966 CSTYGHLCLHGGQCR

-1092 PDVINLNFRNMADG
+1092 PDVVNLNFRNMADG

-1170 SGCLSG
+1170 SGCLSA

-1262 VAVRLYQQKNLY
+1262 IAVRLYQQRNLY
-1274 TPKEAPPESHGTSEA
+1274 TPKEAPPESHGTNEA

-1304 QKEHFV
+1304 QKEYFV

>member
-6 GAFLQTLLLLSA
+6 GAFLQTLLVLSA

-90 EVTAVATQGGYGSS
+90 EITAVATQGGYGSS

-116 SGRNWKQYRREDSV
+116 SGRNWKQYRREDSI

-144 HRLRPPLEA
+144 HRLWPPLEA
-153 RHLRFLPVAWNP
+153 RYLRFLPVAWNP

-200 TRSPGKDVISLKFK
+200 TRSPGTDIISLKFK

-244 FINSGNTTQP
+244 FINSGNATQP

-272 WHTVRLECS
+272 WHTVRLKCS
-281 GQGLNFTVDR
+281 GRGLNLTVDR

-368 QTVPATFPSARSH
+368 QTVPATFLSAQSH
-381 LALPGAPGADGASV
+381 LALPGSPGADAASV

-426 GRLHVGPRASPGR
+426 GRLHVGPRASPGQ
-439 AQSGGRTGVGLNDGQ
+439 AQSGARTGVGLNDGQ
-454 WHSVSVTSTGGH
+454 WHSVSVTSTWGH

-628 CNMTDVPWTVLQHN
+628 CNMTDVLWTVLQHN

-659 AVFQYAASAEQLLAS
+659 AVFQYTASAEQLLAS

-766 TKIVITDADRPGS
+766 TQIVITDADRPGS

-849 RSPTEVAFSF
+849 RSPAEVAFSF

-880 WHLVRAERNVKEAS
+880 WHLVRAERNVKEAL

-922 VGGTAARQR
+922 V
-931 GFLGCIRALQVNGRT
+931 
-946 LDLEGRAK
+946 
-954 VTPGVEPGCPGH
+954 
-966 CSTYGHFCLHGGQCR
+966 
-981 ERHQGFSC
+981 
-989 DCELSAYTGPFCS
+989 
-1002 SEISAYFGTGSSVT
+1002 EISAYFGTGSSVT

-1092 PDVINLNFRNMADG
+1092 PDVVNLNFRNMADG

-1170 SGCLSG
+1170 SGCLSA

-1211 EDAARERTHAR
+1211 EDAARERTHAP

-1262 VAVRLYQQKNLY
+1262 IAVRLYQQRNLY
-1274 TPKEAPPESHGTSEA
+1274 TPKEAPPESHGTNEA

>member
-6 GAFLQTLLLLSA
+6 GAFLQTLLVLSA

-70 WTPLVSN
+70 WTPLISN

-116 SGRNWKQYRREDSV
+116 SGRNWKQYRREDSI

-144 HRLRPPLEA
+144 HRLWPPLEA
-153 RHLRFLPVAWNP
+153 RYLRFLPMAWNP

-200 TRSPGKDVISLKFK
+200 TRSPGTDIISLKFK

-244 FINSGNTTQP
+244 FINSGNATQP

-281 GQGLNFTVDR
+281 GRGLNLTVDR

-368 QTVPATFPSARSH
+368 QTVPATFLSAQSH
-381 LALPGAPGADGASV
+381 LALPGSPGADAASV

-426 GRLHVGPRASPGR
+426 GRLHVGPRASPGQ
-439 AQSGGRTGVGLNDGQ
+439 AQSGARTGVGLNDGQ
-454 WHSVSVTSTGGH
+454 WHSVSVTSTWGH
-466 LSVMVDDDVAS
+466 LSVMVDDDLAS

-539 AVGNFSDLLIDT
+539 TVGNFSDLLIDT

-566 GTCSQTWTAFHCDCS
+566 GTCSQTWMAFHCDCS

-659 AVFQYAASAEQLLAS
+659 AVFQYTASAEQLLAS
-674 VDRARHC
+674 IDRARHC

-740 GCNCDADRDEWTSD
+740 GCNCDADRDKWTSD

-766 TKIVITDADRPGS
+766 TQIVITDTDRPGS

-849 RSPTEVAFSF
+849 RSPAEVAFSF

-880 WHLVRAERNVKEAS
+880 WHLVRAERNVKEAL

-922 VGGTAARQR
+922 V
-931 GFLGCIRALQVNGRT
+931 
-946 LDLEGRAK
+946 
-954 VTPGVEPGCPGH
+954 
-966 CSTYGHFCLHGGQCR
+966 
-981 ERHQGFSC
+981 
-989 DCELSAYTGPFCS
+989 
-1002 SEISAYFGTGSSVT
+1002 EISAYFGTGSSVT

-1092 PDVINLNFRNMADG
+1092 PDVVNLNFRNMADG

-1170 SGCLSG
+1170 SGCLSA

-1211 EDAARERTHAR
+1211 EDAARERTHAP

-1262 VAVRLYQQKNLY
+1262 IAVRLYQQRNLY
-1274 TPKEAPPESHGTSEA
+1274 TPKEAPPESHGTNEA

>member
-6 GAFLQTLLLLSA
+6 GAFLQTLLLVSA

-144 HRLRPPLEA
+144 HRLQPPLEA

-281 GQGLNFTVDR
+281 GQGLNLTVDR

-368 QTVPATFPSARSH
+368 QTVPATFLSAQSH
-381 LALPGAPGADGASV
+381 LALPGSPGADGASV

-405 GLLLSWGTRPGSGGF
+405 GRLLSWGTRPGSGGF

-426 GRLHVGPRASPGR
+426 GRLHVGPRASPGQ

-454 WHSVSVTSTGGH
+454 WHSVSVTSTWGH

-506 CSRSLGPL
+506 CSGSLGPL

-539 AVGNFSDLLIDT
+539 TVGNFSDLLIDT

-659 AVFQYAASAEQLLAS
+659 AVFQYTASAEQLLAS

-766 TKIVITDADRPGS
+766 TQIVITDADRPGS

-849 RSPTEVAFSF
+849 RSPAEVAFSF

-880 WHLVRAERNVKEAS
+880 WHLVRAERNVKEAL

-922 VGGTAARQR
+922 V
-931 GFLGCIRALQVNGRT
+931 
-946 LDLEGRAK
+946 
-954 VTPGVEPGCPGH
+954 
-966 CSTYGHFCLHGGQCR
+966 
-981 ERHQGFSC
+981 
-989 DCELSAYTGPFCS
+989 
-1002 SEISAYFGTGSSVT
+1002 EISAYFGTGSSVT

-1036 QGETT
+1036 QGEMT

-1140 RAIKSLV
+1140 KAIKSLV

-1170 SGCLSG
+1170 SGCLSA

-1274 TPKEAPPESHGTSEA
+1274 TPKEAPPESHGTSKA

>member
-1 MGSVP
+1 
-6 GAFLQTLLLLSA
+6 
-18 QSWGA
+18 
-23 ALAGSPYHCEEPLVS
+23 
-38 TLPSSSFSSS
+38 
-48 SELSSSHSPSF
+48 
-59 ARLNRRDGAGG
+59 
-70 WTPLVSN
+70 
-77 KNQWLQIDLGERV
+77 
-90 EVTAVATQGGYGSS
+90 
-104 DWVTSYILMFSD
+104 
-116 SGRNWKQYRREDSV
+116 
-130 SGFLGNANADSVVQ
+130 
-144 HRLRPPLEA
+144 
-153 RHLRFLPVAWNP
+153 
-165 DSRIGMRV
+165 
-173 EAYGCAH
+173 
-180 RSEVIDFDGESS
+180 
-192 LLYRFIQN
+192 
-200 TRSPGKDVISLKFK
+200 
-214 TLQSDGILFH
+214 
-224 RDGRN
+224 
-229 GNCIT
+229 
-234 LELVKGKLIL
+234 
-244 FINSGNTTQP
+244 
-254 SPPGQGGLALGSL
+254 
-267 LDDGH
+267 
-272 WHTVRLECS
+272 
-281 GQGLNFTVDR
+281 
-291 HSRPI
+291 
-296 WAPAELC
+296 
-303 HADLDPEISFGG
+303 
-315 ILAPGKPMVFPRK
+315 
-328 NFRGCLENINF
+328 
-339 NGEDVIGL
+339 
-347 AKQQGPQILV
+347 
-357 TGTVAFACAHP
+357 
-368 QTVPATFPSARSH
+368 
-381 LALPGAPGADGASV
+381 
-395 SFQFRTWNRA
+395 
-405 GLLLSWGTRPGSGGF
+405 
-420 FLALQD
+420 
-426 GRLHVGPRASPGR
+426 
-439 AQSGGRTGVGLNDGQ
+439 
-454 WHSVSVTSTGGH
+454 
-466 LSVMVDDDVAS
+466 MVDDDVAS

-659 AVFQYAASAEQLLAS
+659 AVFQYTASAEQLLAS

-766 TKIVITDADRPGS
+766 TQIVITDADRPGS

-849 RSPTEVAFSF
+849 RSPAEVAFSF

-880 WHLVRAERNVKEAS
+880 WHLVRAERNVKEAL

-922 VGGTAARQR
+922 V
-931 GFLGCIRALQVNGRT
+931 
-946 LDLEGRAK
+946 
-954 VTPGVEPGCPGH
+954 
-966 CSTYGHFCLHGGQCR
+966 
-981 ERHQGFSC
+981 
-989 DCELSAYTGPFCS
+989 
-1002 SEISAYFGTGSSVT
+1002 EISAYFGTGSSVT

-1092 PDVINLNFRNMADG
+1092 PDVVNLNFRNMADG

-1170 SGCLSG
+1170 SGCLSA

-1262 VAVRLYQQKNLY
+1262 IAVRLYQQRNLY
-1274 TPKEAPPESHGTSEA
+1274 TPKEAPPESHGTNEA

-1304 QKEHFV
+1304 QKEYFV

>member
-6 GAFLQTLLLLSA
+6 GAFLQTLLVLSA

-116 SGRNWKQYRREDSV
+116 SGRNWKQYRREDSI

-153 RHLRFLPVAWNP
+153 RYLRFLPVAWNP

-200 TRSPGKDVISLKFK
+200 TRSPGTDIISLKFK

-244 FINSGNTTQP
+244 FINSGNATQP

-281 GQGLNFTVDR
+281 GRGLNLTVDR

-357 TGTVAFACAHP
+357 TGTVAFACANP
-368 QTVPATFPSARSH
+368 QTVPATFLSAQSH
-381 LALPGAPGADGASV
+381 LALPGSPGADAASV

-426 GRLHVGPRASPGR
+426 GRLHVGPRASPGQ
-439 AQSGGRTGVGLNDGQ
+439 AQSGARTGVGLNDGQ
-454 WHSVSVTSTGGH
+454 WHSVSVTSTWGH

-628 CNMTDVPWTVLQHN
+628 CNMTD
-642 GSALT
+642 
-647 RVKGASLENPHR
+647 
-659 AVFQYAASAEQLLAS
+659 
-674 VDRARHC
+674 
-681 QQELELHCR
+681 
-690 RSRLQDPRDGTALS
+690 GTALS

-766 TKIVITDADRPGS
+766 TQIVITDADRPGS

-849 RSPTEVAFSF
+849 RSPAEVAFSF

-880 WHLVRAERNVKEAS
+880 WHLVRAERNVKEAL

-966 CSTYGHFCLHGGQCR
+966 CSTYGHLCLHGGQCR

-1092 PDVINLNFRNMADG
+1092 PDVVNLNFRNMADG

-1170 SGCLSG
+1170 SGCLSA

-1262 VAVRLYQQKNLY
+1262 IAVRLYQQRNLY
-1274 TPKEAPPESHGTSEA
+1274 TPKEAPPESHGTNEA